1 MSHSTTYK
9 SRIIIFIIFAFI
21 LLYSINYQ
29 SPLSYY
35 KHSLNKIRVAFYC
48 TSLKY
53 GGVERVTSILLNY
66 LVKEKYLA
74 LYLITFKPILFDE
87 YSLPNNITRISL
99 NNRKRNLFKE
109 IKKEEIDI
117 LIYNFYEINEIK
129 KLNKLKKTKV
139 IYYNHSSYFL
149 WILNHVYNFKQ
160 SVYQEY
166 KNCKYILSLIPLET
180 DYLFKIW
187 GINSVFVNNP
197 STYDYDSVLPSN
209 LSQKNIIM
217 VGRGNDPS
225 KRFEL
230 GIFAMKTI
238 IKEIPDC
245 KMNIISKN
253 FSNLINMVQ
262 ILNLNEYIKI
272 TGYQK
277 NPESYYK
284 NASLHI
290 FPSICDTYPMVI
302 SETKIFGIPTI
313 ICGLDYLALAQEG
326 TVIIHD
332 NEPNSLAREAI
343 KILKNDMYRKK
354 LGIEARESMKKIK
367 NDLIAKK
374 WAKLLLSVYKGVDE
388 LSFQKLFNDNHK
400 RINQDEADMILNNQL
415 KIFKK
420 VIPNLKGATIENL
433 KSFSFE

>member
-1 MSHSTTYK
+1 
-9 SRIIIFIIFAFI
+9 
-21 LLYSINYQ
+21 
-29 SPLSYY
+29 
-35 KHSLNKIRVAFYC
+35 
-48 TSLKY
+48 
-53 GGVERVTSILLNY
+53 
-66 LVKEKYLA
+66 
-74 LYLITFKPILFDE
+74 
-87 YSLPNNITRISL
+87 
-99 NNRKRNLFKE
+99 
-109 IKKEEIDI
+109 
-117 LIYNFYEINEIK
+117 
-129 KLNKLKKTKV
+129 
-139 IYYNHSSYFL
+139 
-149 WILNHVYNFKQ
+149 
-160 SVYQEY
+160 
-166 KNCKYILSLIPLET
+166 
-180 DYLFKIW
+180 
-187 GINSVFVNNP
+187 
-197 STYDYDSVLPSN
+197 
-209 LSQKNIIM
+209 M